1 MKLRSVLAAS
11 LGGLA
16 LVAAGSSSAFAGEI
30 TGNGNPP
37 GGDGLGSQ
45 HAASI
50 CAFSGQNDTPNAPG
64 PEGGR
69 TQNYGQLVA
78 HGYLPPGVHG
88 VPGTACNP
96 TRSSGEG

>member
-1 MKLRSVLAAS
+1 MNVRHILAAS
-11 LGGLA
+11 LGALA
-16 LVAAGSSSAFAGEI
+16 LVAAGAGSASAGEI
-30 TGNGNPP
+30 TGNGTPP

-50 CAFSGQNDTPNAPG
+50 CAFSGQNDTPNAEG

-69 TQNYGQLVA
+69 VQNYGHVVK
-78 HGYLPPGVHG
+78 YLPPGVHG
-88 VPGTACNP
+88 IPGTACNP